1 MLDALKNFFKSK
13 NVEKQIQTPVLIHN
27 VSNLLLKI
35 EDEIRSSQ
43 KIKLTDIIEDVFKKQ
58 DILKFNTTKKTG
70 EPRTDTFNVILDWIQ
85 NSISEKASTHDKATI
100 YDKATISETVS
111 YFKEEINHG
120 LWDAWVK
127 GFNETKAKTLI
138 YVGEIDVKDIPKG
151 AVVHDRIDEYL
162 LEKEYFSEE
171 KPEYS
176 NTTVIVYETGG
187 LVDKKDKPKDEK
199 KPQTKPTPKHNAP
212 KR

>member
-13 NVEKQIQTPVLIHN
+13 NVEKQIQTPVLIYN

-70 EPRTDTFNVILDWIQ
+70 EPRTDTFNVILDWIH
-85 NSISEKASTHDKATI
+85 NSISETASSD
-100 YDKATISETVS
+100 DKATISETVS

-127 GFNETKAKTLI
+127 GFKETMAKTLI
-138 YVGEIDVKDIPKG
+138 YVGEVDVKDIPKE
-151 AVVHDRIDEYL
+151 AVIYDGIDEYL